1 MHEVADHECEEN
13 RTRVRVISNDRACKE
28 NSSCKNLVW
37 TGVWVWAQRCRAHHL
52 RRVHCLF
59 SRVRTS
65 VKMDRWTYQRA
76 HESES
81 GADSAPLAYE
91 KGIRLYDGDE
101 RSAFEGGTLTVTS

>member
-1 MHEVADHECEEN
+1 M
-13 RTRVRVISNDRACKE
+13 
-28 NSSCKNLVW
+28 
-37 TGVWVWAQRCRAHHL
+37 GFWAQRCRAQHL